1 LPASKPTY
9 NPRYL
14 ALADVVERYGG
25 AYSAWTL
32 REKARR
38 GELPHLKHPGCKKVL
53 FREDW
58 LDAYDAGCEL
68 EREVLRKRGM
78 SPGRVVRPVK
88 RAA

>member
-1 LPASKPTY
+1 MSAATHTRT
-9 NPRYL
+9 RYL
-14 ALADVVERYGG
+14 SPAEVVERYGG
-25 AYSAWTL
+25 VYSAWTL

-38 GELPHLKHPGCKKVL
+38 GELPHLKLPGHRKIL

-58 LDAYDAGCEL
+58 LDLFDAGAEL